1 MLCLYLAYFP
11 EANKGY
17 AQKVYDS
24 LWDYVDRQQVKD
36 VNNWVLWDQVLY
48 TALYCISLNDNI
60 VPRFVGGK
68 ERINLSGVIASIDEQ
83 DSTQKA
89 KKDKRKKRDQK
100 IDEKPKQEP
109 HPASRVIS

>member
-1 MLCLYLAYFP
+1 
-11 EANKGY
+11 
-17 AQKVYDS
+17 
-24 LWDYVDRQQVKD
+24 
-36 VNNWVLWDQVLY
+36 LY

-89 KKDKRKKRDQK
+89 KKDKRKKRD
-100 IDEKPKQEP
+100 
-109 HPASRVIS
+109 